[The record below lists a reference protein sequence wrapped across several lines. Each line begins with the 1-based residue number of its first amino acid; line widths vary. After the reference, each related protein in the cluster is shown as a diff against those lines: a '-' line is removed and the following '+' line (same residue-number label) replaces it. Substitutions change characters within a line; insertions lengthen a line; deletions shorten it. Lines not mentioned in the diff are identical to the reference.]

1 MSSEHAEAFML
12 ASDAVYDECQA
23 GIATL
28 DKIIVSCSSLYTN
41 QARNA
46 LVPAL
51 YAYWERFFRVIFAEF
66 LHCASVGSR
75 PLHELNHNLGRLRLR
90 RELETRAHTRDD
102 LLRGLQTISGAQPPP
117 LAEAR
122 KLLASARDT
131 LHEIEQLCDA
141 PLSFVDPETWIV
153 TESNVRFEVIE
164 RNCKRLG
171 LDVRRLKSLLEES
184 QIFLHPSLKDLV
196 DTRNGIAHG
205 DSITPLQ
212 PERWEALRSFT
223 LSLMNATQLF
233 LLEAISDDG
242 YLLAS

>member
-1 MSSEHAEAFML
+1 MSAQPSDEFLL
-12 ASDAVYDECQA
+12 ASNAIYDECQS

-28 DKIIVSCSSLYTN
+28 DKIIVSSSSLYTAH
-41 QARNA
+41 ARSA

-66 LHCASVGSR
+66 LHCVSASSR
-75 PLHELNHNLGRLRLR
+75 PLHEINHHLGRLRLR
-90 RELETRAHTRDD
+90 RELQTRAPTRDD
-102 LLRGLQTISGAQPPP
+102 LLEGLQAPSGSAPPP
-117 LAEAR
+117 LSEAR
-122 KLLASARDT
+122 KLISSARET

-141 PLSFVDPETWIV
+141 PLSFVDPETWII

-164 RNCKRLG
+164 KNCRRLG
-171 LDVRRLKSLLEES
+171 LDVSRLKNLLEES
-184 QIFLHPSLKDLV
+184 QIVLHPSLKDLV

-205 DSITPLQ
+205 NSIAPLTS
-212 PERWEALRSFT
+212 ERWETLRSFT

-233 LLEAISDDG
+233 LLEALSDEG

>member
-1 MSSEHAEAFML
+1 MSKHAEAFML
-12 ASDAVYDECQA
+12 ASDAIYDECQA

-28 DKIIVSCSSLYTN
+28 DKIIVSCSSLYTA
-41 QARNA
+41 QARSA

-51 YAYWERFFRVIFAEF
+51 YAYWERFFRVVFAEF
-66 LHCASVGSR
+66 LHCITVDSR

-90 RELETRAHTRDD
+90 RELQARARTRDE
-102 LLRGLQTISGAQPPP
+102 LLRGLQAPPGAQPLP
-117 LAEAR
+117 LNEAR
-122 KLLASARDT
+122 KLLVSARDA

-141 PLSFVDPETWIV
+141 PLSFVDPETWID

-171 LDVRRLKSLLEES
+171 LDVHRLKALLEES
-184 QIFLHPSLKDLV
+184 QIFLHPGLKDLV

-212 PERWEALRSFT
+212 SDRWEALRSFT

-233 LLEAISDDG
+233 LLEAISDDS